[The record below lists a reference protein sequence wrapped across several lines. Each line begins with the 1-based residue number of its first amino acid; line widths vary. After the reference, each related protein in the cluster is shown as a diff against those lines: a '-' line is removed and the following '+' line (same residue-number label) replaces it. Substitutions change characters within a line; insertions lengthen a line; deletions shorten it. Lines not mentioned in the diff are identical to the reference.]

1 MSASVVFSK
10 LFESFGINCTIFF
23 VTLLGALPL
32 GLIISFGSMSKFRP
46 LRYIIN
52 TVVWIIRGSPLMLQI
67 IFIFYVPP
75 LLNLGNPW
83 SAFGI
88 NGRVAAVCVAFIIN
102 YACYFSEIFRG
113 GIQSIPKGQY
123 EAGLVLG
130 MTKSQI
136 FFKITLLQVIKR
148 VIPPMGNEFMT
159 LIKDTALANILATR
173 EIIYVAQEFTANN
186 GLIWP
191 LFSTAIFFLVFCGV
205 LTLLFNWFEKK
216 MDYFRT

>member
-1 MSASVVFSK
+1 
-10 LFESFGINCTIFF
+10 
-23 VTLLGALPL
+23 
-32 GLIISFGSMSKFRP
+32 
-46 LRYIIN
+46 
-52 TVVWIIRGSPLMLQI
+52 MLQI

-75 LLNLGNPW
+75 LTGLGNPW
-83 SAFGI
+83 AYFGV
-88 NGRVAAVCVAFIIN
+88 NGRIIAICVAFIIN

-130 MTKSQI
+130 MTKPQI

-173 EIIYVAQEFTANN
+173 EIILIAKEFTATN

-191 LFSTAIFFLVFCGV
+191 LFSTAIFFLIFCGV
-205 LTLLFNWFEKK
+205 LTWIFNWLEKK
-216 MDYFRT
+216 MDYFRV

>member
-23 VTLLGALPL
+23 VTLIGALPL
-32 GLIISFGSMSKFRP
+32 GLIISFGAMSKFRP

-75 LLNLGNPW
+75 LLSLGNPW
-83 SAFGI
+83 SAFGV
-88 NGRVAAVCVAFIIN
+88 NGRIAAVCVAFIIN